1 MIGAYVVGVP
11 GSGKSTLLRALLP
24 PPAGFRPRPV
34 PHLLYATRD
43 GTRIAGAQ
51 IGADHPRF
59 PGTDRLSMAIQPQ
72 AIEWLQTAP
81 VPVLVGE
88 GDRLSTES
96 FLRALVASTTQAH
109 VVWLDTPPEV
119 AAERRAKRGSAQ
131 SEQWLRGRETKVRRL
146 VDRLAE
152 HVIRLDGSLPLETLV
167 RTTLAAVPGLEPLGG
182 TGRSSAQPPRP
193 IGAA

>member
-11 GSGKSTLLRALLP
+11 GSGKSTLLRAILP

-34 PHLLYATRD
+34 PHLLYATSD

-72 AIEWLQTAP
+72 AIEWLRTAP

-96 FLRALVASTTQAH
+96 FLREIGRASCR
-109 VVWLDTPPEV
+109 
-119 AAERRAKRGSAQ
+119 ER
-131 SEQWLRGRETKVRRL
+131 V
-146 VDRLAE
+146 
-152 HVIRLDGSLPLETLV
+152 
-167 RTTLAAVPGLEPLGG
+167 
-182 TGRSSAQPPRP
+182 
-193 IGAA
+193 